1 MIDKNRQRQM
11 AEHNGALEELYVQ
24 DVRDGVSKIYDPD
37 DERAILRKA
46 VAYLFELIGTLHEGE
61 INNAEFAEY
70 NAKIEQLKS
79 EIKTELGIAHNS
91 EEKEL

>member
-24 DVRDGVSKIYDPD
+24 EVRDEVSKIYDPD
-37 DERAILRKA
+37 DELAILRKA
-46 VAYLFELIGTLHEGE
+46 VSYLFDLIATLHAGD

-70 NAKIEQLKS
+70 NSKIEQLKS
-79 EIKTELGIAHNS
+79 GVKTKLDI
-91 EEKEL
+91 